1 MVNDCHL
8 GQGKAYVTRPYSAVL
23 GGLGRSGPLYRRI
36 FMTIDYE
43 GLYDGAIGIPT
54 REIARA
60 PSLSN
65 APIPIAPSVSST

>member
-1 MVNDCHL
+1 MVNDGHL

-23 GGLGRSGPLYRRI
+23 GGLGRFGPLYRRI
-36 FMTIDYE
+36 FLTIDYE

-60 PSLSN
+60 FILYILIRLIYL
-65 APIPIAPSVSST
+65 ARY